1 LLDKVLNEC
10 HVFKFIDRLKGTS
23 MKKWFMLT
31 LVGKDRSG
39 IVAQVTRALY
49 EGECNLGE
57 ASMVRLGG
65 NFTVMLMVQ
74 FAGNEQALDDLIEP
88 VSRSFDLRHHVDAI
102 EGELLHHVEPDVRI
116 SVYGADRSGIVAE
129 ITGTLSEKGFN
140 ILNLE
145 SDVGGTTESPIYVM
159 TIEGVA
165 EQGVEILEEALQI
178 LAREKGLETQLEP
191 IDTLIG

>member
-1 LLDKVLNEC
+1 
-10 HVFKFIDRLKGTS
+10 
-23 MKKWFMLT
+23 MKKWFMLI
-31 LVGKDRSG
+31 LVGKDQPR
-39 IVAQVTRALY
+39 IVAQITRALY

-74 FAGNEQALDDLIEP
+74 FAGDEQALDHLIGP
-88 VSRSFDLRHHVDAI
+88 ICKSFNLRHHVDAI
-102 EGELLHHVEPDVRI
+102 EGELRNHVEPDVRI
-116 SVYGADRSGIVAE
+116 TVYGADRAGIVAE
-129 ITGTLSEKGFN
+129 ATGALAEKGFN

-145 SDVGGTTESPIYVM
+145 SDVGGTAENPIYIM

-165 EQGVEILEEALQI
+165 EQGIEILEKALQK
-178 LAREKGLETQLEP
+178 LAQDQGFETQLEP

>member
-1 LLDKVLNEC
+1 
-10 HVFKFIDRLKGTS
+10 

-31 LVGKDRSG
+31 LVGKDQTG
-39 IVAQVTRALY
+39 IVAQITRALY

-74 FAGNEQALDDLIEP
+74 FVGDEQALDELIGP

-102 EGELLHHVEPDVRI
+102 EGELLHHMEPDVRI
-116 SVYGADRSGIVAE
+116 TVYGADRAGIIAE
-129 ITGTLSEKGFN
+129 ATGILAEKGFN

-145 SDVGGTTESPIYVM
+145 SDVGGTVENPIYVM

-165 EQGVEILEEALQI
+165 EQGIEILEEALQK
-178 LAREKGLETQLEP
+178 LAQEKGLETQLEP

>member
-1 LLDKVLNEC
+1 
-10 HVFKFIDRLKGTS
+10 

-31 LVGKDRSG
+31 LVGQDRPG

-74 FAGNEQALDDLIEP
+74 FAQFAGDEQALDELIGP

-102 EGELLHHVEPDVRI
+102 EGELLHHMEPDVRI
-116 SVYGADRSGIVAE
+116 TVYGADRAGIIAE
-129 ITGTLSEKGFN
+129 ATGILAEKGFN
-140 ILNLE
+140 ILNLD
-145 SDVGGTTESPIYVM
+145 SDVGGTKEKPIYVM

-165 EQGVEILEEALQI
+165 EQGIEILEEALQK
-178 LAREKGLETQLEP
+178 LAQEKGLEAQLEP

>member
-1 LLDKVLNEC
+1 
-10 HVFKFIDRLKGTS
+10 
-23 MKKWFMLT
+23 MKKWFMLI
-31 LVGKDRSG
+31 LVGKDQPG
-39 IVAQVTRALY
+39 IVAQITRALY

-74 FAGNEQALDDLIEP
+74 SAGDEQALDHLIGP
-88 VSRSFDLRHHVDAI
+88 ICRSFNLRHHVDAI
-102 EGELLHHVEPDVRI
+102 EGELLHHVEPEVR
-116 SVYGADRSGIVAE
+116 STVYGADRAGIVAE
-129 ITGTLSEKGFN
+129 ATGVLTEKGFN

-145 SDVGGTTESPIYVM
+145 SDVGGTEEHPIYVM

-165 EQGVEILEEALQI
+165 EQGIQVLEEALQK